1 MGGTVPVERHTDFRQ
16 EYLQVLA
23 AQFLLRRNADLL
35 EGIATPGARICV
47 DSRKRIIIIPGFEV
61 RLFLLDELG
70 SRPRD
75 DRYSHMNTGTRI
87 IQLLSTDRLIDAA

>member
-1 MGGTVPVERHTDFRQ
+1 MKRYTDFRQ

-35 EGIATPGARICV
+35 KGIATPGAWVCV

-61 RLFLLDELG
+61 GLFLLGELG
-70 SRPRD
+70 GRPRD
-75 DRYSHMNTGTRI
+75 DRYNHMSADTRI
-87 IQLLSTDRLIDAA
+87 IQPAIADRLIGAA